1 MTFCVLK
8 RDAGGSL
15 ARRGVLTTA
24 HGDVQTPV
32 FMPVGTVATVKAMSP
47 AELEELGAGIILGN
61 TYHLNLRPGMDIMA
75 QAGGLHRFM
84 SWPHA
89 ILTDSGGFQVF
100 SLSRL
105 GKKTPDGVHFQ
116 SHLDGR
122 PLFMGPVES
131 MAIQRTLG
139 SDIAMAFD
147 ECTEYPAT
155 HERAEESLETTLRWE
170 RMSLEQ
176 PHAPGQMVFGI
187 VQGSVYPDLRER
199 SVREIAAL
207 GFDGIAV
214 GGVSVGEDERK
225 MVDVLQVCGPI
236 LPPERPHYL
245 MGVGTPRQIILG
257 ILNGI
262 DMFDCVLP
270 TRMGRN
276 GSAYTPEGTIP
287 IKAARYATDFSPIQE
302 GCSCYACR
310 HFTRAYIRHLL
321 NANEILGARLM
332 TIHNLHFFL
341 DLMRRVRE
349 ALDEGTFAAL
359 AQDVLAHYPEM
370 LKDDEDASA
379 DDSLKP
385 RWHSKKPF

>member
-1 MTFCVLK
+1 MTFSVLK
-8 RDAGGSL
+8 QDVGGSL
-15 ARRGVLTTA
+15 ARRGVLSTA
-24 HGDVQTPV
+24 HGDIQTPV
-32 FMPVGTVATVKAMSP
+32 FMPVGTVATVKAMTP
-47 AELEELGAGIILGN
+47 AELEELGARIILGN

-75 QAGGLHRFM
+75 QAGGLHKFM
-84 SWPHA
+84 SWPNA

-105 GKKTPDGVHFQ
+105 GKRTADGVHFQ
-116 SHLDGR
+116 SHLDGS

-155 HERAEESLETTLRWE
+155 YERAAESLETSLRWE
-170 RMSLEQ
+170 RISLEQ
-176 PHAPGQMVFGI
+176 PHAPHQLVFGI
-187 VQGSVYPDLRER
+187 VQGSVYPDLRAR
-199 SVREIAAL
+199 AVKEISAM

-225 MVDVLQVCGPI
+225 MADVLQICGPL
-236 LPPERPHYL
+236 LPADKPHYL
-245 MGVGTPRQIILG
+245 MGVGTPRQLILG
-257 ILNGI
+257 VLNGI

-276 GSAYTPEGTIP
+276 GSAYTPQGTIP
-287 IKAARYATDFSPIQE
+287 IKAARYATDFTPIQE

-310 HFTRAYIRHLL
+310 NFTKAYIRHLL
-321 NANEILGARLM
+321 HTNEILGARLM
-332 TIHNLHFFL
+332 TIHNLHFYL
-341 DLMRRVRE
+341 HLMQRVRC
-349 ALDEGTFAAL
+349 ALEEGTFAAL
-359 AQDVLAHYPEM
+359 AQEVLASYPEM
-370 LKDDEDASA
+370 LKDDEPG
-379 DDSLKP
+379 DDEAAKP